1 MSSVK
6 VNIPKIDSISDD
18 KETLSFTVKNCNV
31 SVINAL
37 RRTLLADIDMVVIDT
52 NKEIQISENTS
63 LLNNEILKQRL
74 GCIPV
79 HIKKTGA
86 TKKLFL
92 NLKNVSLIIDVENT
106 SDQIMYVTTNDFKIQ
121 ENSSGK
127 FINKEAMKKIF
138 PVNSMTKDPIIFG
151 RLKPKISS
159 TIPGEKLKIKT
170 GFNVSSAR
178 EDGRYNAVCTCA
190 YGNLVD
196 KEKQQAALN
205 IFLESLKSN
214 DPTIS
219 ESTLKYEEDNW
230 LLLKGKQHII
240 NDAFRFKVESVGV
253 HENRELVVLACDKLI
268 ENSKRILSLSNEHSI
283 EILPNQI
290 ANNFSYDIILQNEDY
305 TMGKLIEYVFYE
317 NYFEK
322 NDIFS
327 YVGFI
332 KKHPHDD
339 YSIIRIIFND
349 KEKANNDNIY
359 KILSSSL
366 EAIIQIYKDLRSNFT
381 T

>member
-1 MSSVK
+1 M
-6 VNIPKIDSISDD
+6 
-18 KETLSFTVKNCNV
+18 
-31 SVINAL
+31 
-37 RRTLLADIDMVVIDT
+37 
-52 NKEIQISENTS
+52 
-63 LLNNEILKQRL
+63 
-74 GCIPV
+74 
-79 HIKKTGA
+79 
-86 TKKLFL
+86 
-92 NLKNVSLIIDVENT
+92 
-106 SDQIMYVTTNDFKIQ
+106 
-121 ENSSGK
+121 
-127 FINKEAMKKIF
+127 
-138 PVNSMTKDPIIFG
+138 
-151 RLKPKISS
+151 
-159 TIPGEKLKIKT
+159 
-170 GFNVSSAR
+170 
-178 EDGRYNAVCTCA
+178 
-190 YGNLVD
+190 VD

-214 DPTIS
+214 DSTIS

-283 EILPNQI
+283 EISPNQI